1 MNEAVVHFNNQPVG
15 SKTPR
20 IVGIVSSLST
30 IPLLLA
36 DPDPGCDVVEI
47 RLDRIDTTTEEW
59 EAALRQIEDAGYPV
73 IATIR
78 IPEEGGDWSHPE
90 EERLALFERALD
102 CSACIDIELR
112 SALLPEL
119 AERAKDCNKALIISH
134 HDYDRTPALD
144 ELKAVFERAAAFSNA
159 VVKIA
164 VRVHAAEDLELL
176 TSFLKQFSG
185 QSPLCLIGM
194 GDLGQ
199 QTRLEFPR
207 RGSCLAY
214 GHIDGATAP
223 GQLSCRE
230 LATALRPAG
239 A

>member
-1 MNEAVVHFNNQPVG
+1 MHSTSIQFNSLSVG
-15 SKTPR
+15 TATPR
-20 IVGIVSSLST
+20 IVGIVSALST
-30 IPLLLA
+30 IPALLS
-36 DPDPGCDVVEI
+36 DPDPGCEVVEV
-47 RLDRIDTTTEEW
+47 RLDRLAASPKEW
-59 EAALRQIEDAGYPV
+59 DLAIRKIESAGYPV

-176 TSFLKQFSG
+176 TSFLEQFSG

-199 QTRLEFPR
+199 PTRLEFPR